1 MALQQRKAVVVVVVV
16 TARGR
21 AQAPPQWRGW
31 CAPRPTMAPL
41 LMHTMWRA
49 LESAGQQRQQREA
62 ALPLVAWLSPIW
74 CARPQLGSKPPAFT
88 GEQRAAGKIDTLRK
102 EMLVAH
108 SELPE
113 GRHIYTATR
122 VS

>member
-1 MALQQRKAVVVVVVV
+1 MALQQREAVVIGGDDG
-16 TARGR
+16 AWAG
-21 AQAPPQWRGW
+21 APHWRGW
-31 CAPRPTMAPL
+31 CAPRPKMAPL
-41 LMHTMWRA
+41 PMHTMRRA
-49 LESAGQQRQQREA
+49 LGSAGKQWQQRETT
-62 ALPLVAWLSPIW
+62 LPLVAWLSPIW